1 MNNHFVLPGFDVPC
15 HFLVGWMVCW
25 WFLSSDSVMLQDAN
39 LFDKFASHFL
49 EHFIFHTGIIQSL
62 ILVTCSVQDSLFTE
76 ANASTAPLSVF
87 RLACHVIRVWK
98 QLYMYMIWKAISGGT
113 VLANFAKACDLGTSG
128 GGFNFQLSRKRMPC
142 TGGTI
147 FFYSQFASNMQSQ
160 ISSLTVDQ
168 YSM

>member
-1 MNNHFVLPGFDVPC
+1 MERSLHFAASAICDVITFLPVYHMNNHFALPGFDVPR

-25 WFLSSDSVMLQDAN
+25 WFLSSDGVMLRDAN

-128 GGFNFQLSRKRMPC
+128 GGFGCRGNVCHVREHYIL
-142 TGGTI
+142 
-147 FFYSQFASNMQSQ
+147 
-160 ISSLTVDQ
+160 L
-168 YSM
+168 